1 MSTVPYIFAT
11 QNGNI
16 ALSELDANFAN
27 VKANVDYAT
36 NAGSATVATSATNAL
51 TANTVTGNAQ
61 TNITSVGTLTSVTVS
76 GNAVVG
82 NLNTAGV
89 ISATGNVTGGNVITG
104 GVVSATG
111 NVRGSNLNTAGIV
124 SATGN
129 VVGGN
134 VVTAGL
140 VSATGNITG
149 GNISSS
155 GAISAVGNLTVSG
168 NVSITKSLTLNG
180 LEFAAPNWVQVSSN
194 VTDTLSNTTSYNFYY
209 ATNPGYTLTINMP
222 VNPIEGQITRFAT
235 SGNSMVLVAGTGNLN
250 ASFAGN
256 ATPGTVYKYV
266 YRDVNLTWVRSA

>member
-36 NAGSATVATSATNAL
+36 SAGSATVATSATSAL
-51 TANTVTGNAQ
+51 TANTVTNNAQ

-82 NLNTAGV
+82 NLTTAGL
-89 ISATGNVTGGNVITG
+89 
-104 GVVSATG
+104 VSATG
-111 NVRGSNLNTAGIV
+111 NITGGNLNTGAQV
-124 SATGN
+124 VATGN
-129 VVGGN
+129 ITGGN
-134 VVTAGL
+134 LKTAGV

-155 GAISAVGNLTVSG
+155 GAVSAAGNLTVSG
-168 NVSITKSLTLNG
+168 NASITNALTLNG
-180 LEFAAPNWVQVSSN
+180 LEIVAPNWVQVSAN

-209 ATNPGYTLTINMP
+209 ATGTGYTLTINMP
-222 VNPIEGQITRFAT
+222 VSPIEGQVTRFGI
-235 SGNSMVLVAGTGNLN
+235 SGNTMTLVQGTGNLN
-250 ASFAGN
+250 VTFAGN
-256 ATPGTVYKYV
+256 AAPGTTYKYV